1 MIQSMD
7 FWCNLEY
14 DSDTNYR
21 YKIPC
26 QIICNKATRLIEN
39 EENQISVK
47 INAIRKVEGIS
58 ETFFQNN
65 KMATPLLIEIIF
77 FNNIGNLYL
86 TKKIYFITGQIKML

>member
-65 KMATPLLIEIIF
+65 KMATPLCIIDLG
-77 FNNIGNLYL
+77 I
-86 TKKIYFITGQIKML
+86 TKNTVAVIVMI